1 MIKIKNKILKAIAIT
16 CVATSALPAFAEV
29 DRFAALSSCK
39 TIVGTTVSAGSGGVS
54 DGSGGLKATSDL
66 TIVSC
71 VLPVNTVSPGVIVF
85 LEDAVAPAFGSI
97 FNGQAVSPSGTTA
110 CSLTSY
116 DNYGKVRYS
125 DSKFSTSVGKQGLE
139 IGKLRAGYFN
149 GYFGLACRLSKGDKL
164 HSYQLYKEASPD
176 GFERI

>member
-1 MIKIKNKILKAIAIT
+1 MIKIKNKMLKAIAIS
-16 CVATSALPAFAEV
+16 CVAISALPAFAEV
-29 DRFAALSSCK
+29 NRFAALSSCK

-71 VLPVNTVSPGVIVF
+71 VLPVNTVSPSVIVF
-85 LEDAVAPAFGSI
+85 LEDAEVPAFGSI
-97 FNGQAVSPSGTTA
+97 FNGQTGRTA
-110 CSLTSY
+110 CSLTAY
-116 DNYGKVRYS
+116 DSYGKVRYS
-125 DSKFSTSVGKQGLE
+125 DSKFSTNTGRQGLE
-139 IGKLRAGYFN
+139 IGKLRAGSLN